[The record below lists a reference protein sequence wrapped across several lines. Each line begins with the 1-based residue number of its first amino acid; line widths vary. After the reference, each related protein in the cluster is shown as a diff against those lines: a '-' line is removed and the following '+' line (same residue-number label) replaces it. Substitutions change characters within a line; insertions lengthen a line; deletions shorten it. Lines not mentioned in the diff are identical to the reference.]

1 MFEAARRRAVALV
14 LFVGGCEPID
24 EAPAQVEAQPTVSV
38 EPPRP
43 LADEPAPPEVP
54 PPGPPPPVVGQPP
67 SSDEV
72 LLLAKGPCNAHVNRV
87 EGCEP
92 IWRGLVRTPSH
103 PQFVVCEID
112 PASLDEPESRELIRG
127 QIDVD
132 AIDDTSE
139 NNRCSIVE
147 VEARLAADEHG
158 IQPLDSESIGIVDIG
173 VTLAAQQLDMHEL
186 ERGPT
191 RVFLG
196 VLSGRVLVA
205 SIYLHDLGPLLA
217 IPGRPLITTETL
229 RAEFD
234 EALERGDR
242 LRWVGGAGSFA
253 PQIVDADERRSYA
266 FTPVLSVAEHD
277 HWHHATAVPLRAA
290 EGRRYLLM
298 STGEM
303 KSSWESAKRRGQMI
317 VRILEDDLHPD
328 ESAAK

>member
-1 MFEAARRRAVALV
+1 MFEAARRRAAALV
-14 LFVGGCEPID
+14 LFVGACEPID
-24 EAPAQVEAQPTVSV
+24 EAPAQVEAPPTVSV
-38 EPPRP
+38 EPRP
-43 LADEPAPPEVP
+43 LAVEPAPPEAP
-54 PPGPPPPVVGQPP
+54 PPGPAPPVVGQPP

-112 PASLDEPESRELIRG
+112 PASLDEPKSRQLIRG
-127 QIDVD
+127 RIDVD

-139 NNRCSIVE
+139 KNRCLIVK

-158 IQPLDSESIGIVDIG
+158 IQPLDGDSIGIVDIG
-173 VTLAAQQLDMHEL
+173 VTLAAQQLDMREL
-186 ERGPT
+186 ERGPM

-234 EALERGDR
+234 EALERGER

-253 PQIVDADERRSYA
+253 PQIVDPDERRSYA
-266 FTPVLSVAEHD
+266 FTPILSVVEHD
-277 HWHHATAVPLRAA
+277 HWHHATALPLRAA